1 MADNEQ
7 EQEELLDYDEEE
19 VVDEN
24 PSTEQPKAAETKE
37 GGKKWVWTMLLQERK
52 GGPEWTP

>member
-37 GGKKWVWTMLLQERK
+37 GGKK
-52 GGPEWTP
+52 